1 MRNWNINRRSLLA
14 AGGAGILGLSDSESV
29 LSWQGNAEEVGGS
42 TARTG
47 LQPLN
52 RFPRMVQEWLVDR
65 VRDAEDRGDALRAA
79 VRTNEDALDY
89 VASCRERIKK
99 CFGPFPEKTPLNART
114 TRVIERDTYRIE
126 NVIFESR
133 PGYFVTANLY
143 VPTKTKKPMPGVVG
157 TCGHS
162 LNGKANE
169 SYQSFAQGL
178 ARLGTVVFILD
189 PVGQGERFQYMTPD
203 LKSRYKGGVGEHI
216 QMGNQQVLIGEF
228 LGSWFAWDGVRALDY
243 LLTREEVDPNHVGVT
258 GNSGGGTQTAWLCGV
273 DQRWTMAAPAC
284 FITTFRRNAEN
295 ELPADTEQCP
305 PRVLSLGLDH
315 SDFLAALAPKPIVI
329 LAKERDYFDVRGASE
344 AFQRLKTLYTVL
356 GKPDNIELFVGPTY
370 HGYTKENRVAMYQ
383 FFNKQ
388 TGNLSGTAKP
398 TLVTEPTIV
407 LEKDETLW
415 CTPRGTIN
423 DLGSRT
429 VFFSTRETSK
439 SLAIARGQVRGEV
452 LRRAASELLML
463 PAGNLPTPEYR
474 ILRGLGNRKYPTKG
488 SCTYA
493 VETEPGIHAIVTR
506 LFDEPLLSRPPRG
519 QTRASLYVS
528 HRSAD
533 VELREESLVE
543 QLRSSDPDAAF
554 YACDVR
560 GIGESQPD
568 TCGVNTFLD
577 PYGSD
582 YFLAAHGLM
591 LDRPV
596 LGQRTFDVLRV
607 IDWLVGQ
614 GHSEIHLAGN
624 GWGALSAAFAAL
636 LSSAVKQV
644 TLKHALRSFSEL
656 AQVEDYHWPFAALLP
671 DVLKRFDL
679 PDIYRELQAKQ
690 INNIEPWGA
699 TEGAS

>member
-1 MRNWNINRRSLLA
+1 MGNRNINRRDLLA
-14 AGGAGILGLSDSESV
+14 AGGFGVLGLAGAEAGQPRQVYAVETGGASAAPE
-29 LSWQGNAEEVGGS
+29 LSA
-42 TARTG
+42 
-47 LQPLN
+47 LN
-52 RFPRMVQEWLVDR
+52 RFPRMVQEWLVAQ
-65 VRDAEDRGDALRAA
+65 VRDAEHRGNALRSA
-79 VRTNEDALDY
+79 VQTKQDALDY

-114 TRVIERDTYRIE
+114 TRVIERDAYRIE

-133 PGYFVTANLY
+133 PGFFITANLY
-143 VPTKTKKPMPGVVG
+143 VPKGRTTPMPGVVG

-178 ARLGTVVFILD
+178 ARLGYVVLIFD

-216 QMGNQQVLIGEF
+216 HMGNQQVLVGES
-228 LGSWFAWDGVRALDY
+228 LCNWFAWDGVRALDY
-243 LLTREEVDPNHVGVT
+243 LLTRGEVDPNHVGVT

-273 DQRWTMAAPAC
+273 EQRWTMAAPAC

-329 LAKERDYFDVRGASE
+329 LAKERDYFDIRGATE
-344 AFQRLKTLYTVL
+344 AYQRLKKLYTLL
-356 GKPDNIELFVGPTY
+356 GKPDNVELFVGPTY
-370 HGYTKENRVAMYQ
+370 HGYSQENREAMYR

-388 TGNLSGTAKP
+388 TSFAAIQS
-398 TLVTEPTIV
+398 EPKIV

-415 CTPRGTIN
+415 CTPRGTIS

-429 VFFSTRETSK
+429 VFSTTRETSE
-439 SLAIARGQVRGEV
+439 SLAISRGTTRGDA
-452 LRRAASELLML
+452 LKRAVDALLHP
-463 PAGNLPTPEYR
+463 PAGNQPIPEYR
-474 ILRGLGNRKYPTKG
+474 ILRGMGNRKYSAKG

-493 VETEPGIHAIVTR
+493 VEAEPGIHALVTQ
-506 LFDEPLLSRPPRG
+506 LFDDQLMSRPPRG
-519 QTRASLYVS
+519 QTRAILYIS

-533 VELREESLVE
+533 VELRDEALIE
-543 QLRSSDPDAAF
+543 QLRKSDSDAGF
-554 YACDVR
+554 FACDVR
-560 GIGESQPD
+560 GIGDSQPD
-568 TCGVNTFLD
+568 TCGANTFLN

-591 LDRPV
+591 LDRPY

-607 IDWLVGQ
+607 IDWLVDQ
-614 GHSEIHLAGN
+614 GHTEIHLAGK
-624 GWGALSAAFAAL
+624 GWGALPAAFAAL
-636 LSSAVKQV
+636 LSNAVKQV
-644 TLKHALRSFSEL
+644 TLKNALHSFSEL
-656 AQVEDYHWPFAALLP
+656 AQAEDYHWPFAALLP
-671 DVLKRFDL
+671 AVLKSFDL
-679 PDIYRELQAKQ
+679 PDIYQELQSKG
-690 INNIEPWGA
+690 IKSIEPWGA
-699 TEGAS
+699 ADGAS